1 MRLVTTLLLLCFA
14 TKALAQSTYT
24 VDVTGAGDFVDLPS
38 AFAIGE
44 PGDVFLVRPGS
55 YGSATIQRGF
65 SVLCDT
71 GVSVPTFAISNVPSG
86 EVAVVSSLT
95 ARDVDVMGCVGAV
108 ILQHL
113 DIAPPQSGTALLP
126 ALDVQ
131 NCADVRVY
139 RSSIRGA
146 RRQGVGDVTP
156 SSGCAAVRALGSQLE
171 LVRCTLI
178 GGNVDT
184 AYLCGSC
191 GPCAPAGGPGLL
203 LDNASTARVAGCSMF
218 GGRGGY
224 YLAAA
229 FTNLCTSSAPPDPL
243 VDCPAGPPVAVGRGG
258 PAIHVRGN
266 STVHVVGTPADVL
279 KGGLRRFYYSCAS
292 PYGPMA
298 SEFGN
303 PILIRTGS
311 QVRISGVTLSRGTR
325 IADSSTDDLYLG
337 GFVLAESGATITQVA
352 TPDPFL
358 ERIGS
363 GQLDTDVTLRLHSPS
378 GVSAF
383 LDRGRRPLIQPAAGP
398 TPWLVASLATFALG
412 GVPQQGYVDKTVHV
426 SSQDPLGALYLWQ
439 GTIDW
444 GNGISIKTNSVPVVV
459 R

>member
-1 MRLVTTLLLLCFA
+1 MRLVLPLALLCLA
-14 TKALAQSTYT
+14 ADALAQSTYT

-55 YGSATIQRGF
+55 YGSATVQRGF

-71 GVSVPTFAISNVPSG
+71 GVSVPALVVRNVPSG
-86 EVAVVSSLT
+86 EVVVVSSLA
-95 ARDVDVMGCVGAV
+95 ARDIDVLGCQGAV

-113 DIAPPQSGTALLP
+113 DIAPLQSGTAHLP
-126 ALDVQ
+126 ALDIQ
-131 NCADVRVY
+131 NSADVRVY
-139 RSSIRGA
+139 RSSILGA
-146 RRQGVGDVTP
+146 RRYGQGDPPPNPG
-156 SSGCAAVRALGSQLE
+156 SAAVRALGSQVE
-171 LVRCTLI
+171 LVRCTLT

-224 YLAAA
+224 YMAGA

-243 VDCPAGPPVAVGRGG
+243 VGCPAGPPIAVGRGG
-258 PAIHVRGN
+258 PAIHIRGN
-266 STVHVVGTPADVL
+266 STAHVIGTQSDVL

-292 PYGPMA
+292 SYGPMA

-303 PILIRTGS
+303 PILIRNGCEL
-311 QVRISGVTLSRGTR
+311 RISGVTLSRGTR
-325 IADSSTDDLYLG
+325 TASSSIDDLYFG
-337 GFVLAESGATITQVA
+337 GFVLAEQGATITQVS

-358 ERIGS
+358 ERIGG
-363 GQLDTDVTLRLHSPS
+363 GQLGTDVTLRLHSPA
-378 GVSAF
+378 GAAAV
-383 LDRGRRPLIQPAAGP
+383 LDRGRRPLIQPTAGP
-398 TPWLVASLATFALG
+398 TPWLVASLAAFSLG
-412 GVPQQGYVDKTVHV
+412 SVPQQGYIEKTVHI
-426 SSQDPLGALYLWQ
+426 SPQDPLGALYLWQ

-444 GNGISIKTNSVPVVV
+444 GNGVSIKTNSVPVVV

>member
-1 MRLVTTLLLLCFA
+1 MRLLPQLLLLCFA
-14 TKALAQSTYT
+14 THALGQSTYI

-55 YGSATIQRGF
+55 YGSAAIQRGF

-71 GVSVPTFAISNVPSG
+71 GVSAPVFAISGVPSG
-86 EVAVVSSLT
+86 EVAVVSSLA
-95 ARDVDVMGCVGAV
+95 AREIDVTGCAGTV

-131 NCADVRVY
+131 GSADVRVY

-146 RRQGVGDVTP
+146 RRHGFGDVP
-156 SSGCAAVRALGSQLE
+156 PGSGTAAVRALGSRVE
-171 LVRCTLI
+171 LVRCTLT
-178 GGNVDT
+178 GGNVDST
-184 AYLCGSC
+184 YLCGSC

-203 LDNASTARVAGCSMF
+203 LDSASTAHVAGCSMF
-218 GGRGGY
+218 GGRGGQY
-224 YLAAA
+224 DWG
-229 FTNLCTSSAPPDPL
+229 FTNLCTSPAAPDPL
-243 VDCPAGPPVAVGRGG
+243 LGCVAGQVIPVGRGG
-258 PAIHVRGN
+258 PAIDVRGG
-266 STVHVVGTPADVL
+266 SAVLVTGSPSDVL
-279 KGGLRRFYYSCAS
+279 KGGLRSFGAACPSGGSA
-292 PYGPMA
+292 A

-303 PILIRTGS
+303 PILVRAGC

-325 IADSSTDDLYLG
+325 TLNSSTDDLYFG
-337 GFVLAESGATITQVA
+337 DFVLAEPGAAITQVA

-363 GQLDTDVTLRLHSPS
+363 GQPGTDVTLRLNVPS
-378 GVSAF
+378 GASAL

-398 TPWLVASLATFALG
+398 TPWLLASLATFALG
-412 GVPQQGYVDKTVHV
+412 VVPQQGYVEKVVHL
-426 SSQDPLGALYLWQ
+426 SSQEPIGALYLWQ

-444 GNGISIKTNSVPVVV
+444 GNGATIKTNSVPVVV